1 MAISVG
7 APYNYSLD
15 SQAGAHAFMQALN
28 TRLLAVGLIRA
39 TTGSDY
45 DVNGAATQMP
55 TTALA
60 TSAWMA
66 YDFTDAVQS
75 TFPITVWFRMV
86 YGYTCSTAS
95 TSLRYVVQYRVSEGQ
110 SSGAALG
117 ADLQCYTGVGTTAAG
132 GAAYGTTYAN
142 SIGDFVRYDG
152 NSLTVIM
159 GANGITAAY
168 NSHNS
173 SLLELHIERRYSVS
187 TGLVGRGFTGWVPA
201 CDPGVSSPAQYAA
214 GGYSFAGGTNPSL
227 RTTPYVSSNE
237 GANIFYTEAY
247 MRSTST
253 ALLTSSGAALAA
265 PVLFMD
271 PAHRPTPAMKL
282 FTVPIASFTQGIVY
296 TMDFLGDERPYL
308 IYRPYSTS
316 LKASVL
322 AYAIEWET

>member
-15 SQAGAHAFMQALN
+15 TQAGAHAFMQALN
-28 TRLLAVGLIRA
+28 TRLLAVGLSRA
-39 TTGSDY
+39 TTGTDY

-66 YDFTDAVQS
+66 YDFTDSAQS

-95 TSLRYVVQYRVSEGQ
+95 TSLRYVVQYRITEGQ
-110 SSGAALG
+110 TSGVAAG
-117 ADLQCYTGVGTTAAG
+117 ADLQCYTGVSATAG
-132 GAAYGTTYAN
+132 GATAYNTGYTG

-159 GANGITAAY
+159 GANGIVVAY
-168 NSHNS
+168 NSHAS

-187 TGLVGRGFTGWVPA
+187 TGLVGRGFTGWVPV
-201 CDPGVSSPAQYAA
+201 CDPAVSSPTQYTV
-214 GGYSFAGGTNPSL
+214 GGYSFAGSTSPVN
-227 RTTPYVSSNE
+227 RATPYVSSGVSTNL
-237 GANIFYTEAY
+237 FYTEAY
-247 MRSTST
+247 ARSTST
-253 ALLTSSGAALAA
+253 ALLNSSGAALAA
-265 PVLFMD
+265 PVMFMD
-271 PAHRPTPAMKL
+271 PTHRPTPAMKL
-282 FTVPIASFTQGIVY
+282 FTVPLASFTQGNVY

-308 IYRPYSTS
+308 VYRPYSTS
-316 LKASVL
+316 ICASVL
-322 AYAIEWET
+322 AYAIEWEV